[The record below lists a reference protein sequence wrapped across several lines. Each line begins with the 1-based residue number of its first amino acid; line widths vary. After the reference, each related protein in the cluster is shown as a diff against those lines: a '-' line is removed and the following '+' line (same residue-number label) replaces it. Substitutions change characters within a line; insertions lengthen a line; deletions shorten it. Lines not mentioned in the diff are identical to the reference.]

1 MHDPYLHRLDDRE
14 EIFQATTWLDDE
26 CGTHHVFIWH
36 AWECLD
42 SLQVLPL
49 VDVIWLASKVPILL
63 FQKFNKIQFPKQAL
77 I

>member
-1 MHDPYLHRLDDRE
+1 MHDAYLRCLDVPE
-14 EIFQATTWLDDE
+14 EIFQATMWLDDE
-26 CGTHHVFIWH
+26 CGAHHVFIWH

-49 VDVIWLASKVPILL
+49 VDVIRQASKVPILL
-63 FQKFNKIQFPKQAL
+63 FQKFHKIQFPKQAL